1 MIRRSSAS
9 TILVLVIALA
19 ASARVARAQPPATT
33 TPPPTDSPPVVLTAQ
48 TPSTDDDPAALDP
61 LEPDFSI
68 VNLPTT
74 LRLPVRGWDF
84 HLTHRFN
91 LNLICSE
98 LEDDCFTNRL
108 SNLFGLDNG
117 ANIGLEFRF
126 GVMRRLQA
134 IVVRT
139 SLSQIIQMSLQYDA
153 WHQNGSRPVSISG
166 IASIEGDS
174 NFGASTPEGQDTH
187 YSPALGLVVSRK
199 IANRL
204 AVYLEPFWVHNTAAE
219 GLATRDTGYLGVGGR
234 LRLSS
239 TVNLVGEVAPRIGG
253 FVPRDPQFGFA
264 IEKRAGGHVFS
275 LTFTNSPGTTF
286 RQIASGGNP
295 DTLNLGFNLSRKFY

>member
-1 MIRRSSAS
+1 
-9 TILVLVIALA
+9 
-19 ASARVARAQPPATT
+19 VAAQPPATAS
-33 TPPPTDSPPVVLTAQ
+33 PPTDPTPVVLTAQ
-48 TPSTDDDPAALDP
+48 TPSTTDDDPAALDP
-61 LEPDFSI
+61 IEPDFSL

-74 LRLPVRGWDF
+74 LRLPVRKWDF

-98 LEDDCFTNRL
+98 FEDDCFADRL

-126 GVMRRLQA
+126 GVMRNLQA
-134 IVVRT
+134 VVVRT

-153 WHQNGSRPVSISG
+153 LHQNGSRPVSISG
-166 IASIEGDS
+166 IASIEGDH
-174 NFGASTPEGQDTH
+174 NFGASTPDIEDTH

-204 AVYLEPFWVHNTAAE
+204 AVYLEPFWVNNTAAA
-219 GLATRDTGYLGVGGR
+219 GLPTRDTGFVGVGGR

-239 TVNLVGEVAPRIGG
+239 TVYLVGEVSPRIGG
-253 FVPRDPQFGFA
+253 LVTRDPQFGFA
-264 IEKRAGGHVFS
+264 IEKRAGGHMFS

-286 RQIASGGNP
+286 RQISSGGNP
-295 DTLNLGFNLSRKFY
+295 DTLTLGFNLSRKFY